1 MAYNLRS
8 LQKGE
13 ISDSEEEGKTVKFLR
28 DFYEKELG
36 LIKIF
41 SLDFLILLQI
51 FSPITELNF
60 VKDLFQL
67 IEYKHQNEI
76 IFSMLSKGLI
86 LLNLKNNR

>member
-13 ISDSEEEGKTVKFLR
+13 ISVSEEEGKTVKFLR

-51 FSPITELNF
+51 FNPITALNF
-60 VKDLFQL
+60 VKDLLQL
-67 IEYKHQNEI
+67 IEY
-76 IFSMLSKGLI
+76 
-86 LLNLKNNR
+86 

>member
-51 FSPITELNF
+51 FNPITALNF
-60 VKDLFQL
+60 VKHLFQL